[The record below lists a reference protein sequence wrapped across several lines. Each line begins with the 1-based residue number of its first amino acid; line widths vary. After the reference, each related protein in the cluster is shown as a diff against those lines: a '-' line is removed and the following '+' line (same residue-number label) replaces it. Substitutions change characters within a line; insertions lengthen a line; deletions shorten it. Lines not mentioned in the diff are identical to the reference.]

1 MKVEFRKT
9 FEKDLKKCR
18 DKALLRKIKATIEAV
33 ETASTLEDIANLKK
47 LQGVDG
53 YFRIR
58 LGSYRIGLFLQDET
72 LRFVRCLHRREFYRY
87 FP

>member
-9 FEKDLKKCR
+9 FEKDLRKLRGKTLLHKIR
-18 DKALLRKIKATIEAV
+18 DTIEAV
-33 ETASTLEDIANLKK
+33 ESAQTLDEIINVKK
-47 LQGVDG
+47 LKGEDG

-58 LGSYRIGLFLQDET
+58 IGDYRIGLFIQEDT
-72 LRFVRCLHRREFYRY
+72 LLFVRILHCREFYRY